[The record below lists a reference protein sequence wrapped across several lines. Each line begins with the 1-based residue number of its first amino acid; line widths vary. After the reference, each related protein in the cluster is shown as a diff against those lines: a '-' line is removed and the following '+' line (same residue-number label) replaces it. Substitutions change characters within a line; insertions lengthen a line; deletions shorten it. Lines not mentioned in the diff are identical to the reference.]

1 MSHRRVVGSR
11 ASNAESARPHDAVRA
26 DADLTEHGE
35 TIVALATAPGR
46 GALAVIRMSGSAAR
60 EIARRVGVS
69 GALTPR
75 EATRVQLHECDT
87 PAAPLDD
94 ALATWFPAPRSA
106 TGEDVIELSV
116 HGGSFVST
124 AVLAALVAAG
134 ARPARAGEFSE
145 RAVRNGKLD
154 LLQAEAVADLIDAR
168 SRAMHRT
175 ALKQLSGALSH
186 RLAALRDALVQ
197 VEALIAYEIDFPE
210 EDDGPQPRARAV
222 EAAERVLAALTALRG
237 TLPAAEL
244 GREGV
249 TVVLAGAPNAGK
261 SSLLN
266 ALVGD
271 ARAIVSE
278 VPGTT
283 RDAIEVLVDHEP
295 LPLRLVDT
303 AGLRESDD
311 LVERL
316 GLEVSARWLARA
328 QVVLVCG
335 ETDAGLAQAAEVV
348 AAHSTAPRV
357 LVRTKA
363 DRAAQGEGVGRVVE
377 SASRG
382 GAAAAAT
389 AAVARG
395 DAVAVSALT
404 GEGLDALRAAIS
416 DAVRAAYPEPAEDQP
431 MVTRARHEAAVA
443 RAAEEVAAFAEAW
456 RADALPAPVAATHLR
471 AAIFALDELTGAIDI
486 EDVLE
491 RVFRTFCVGK

>member
-1 MSHRRVVGSR
+1 VAESR
-11 ASNAESARPHDAVRA
+11 ASNAESARPHEAVRA
-26 DADLTEHGE
+26 SAALNGHGD
-35 TIVALATAPGR
+35 TIAALATAPGR
-46 GALAVIRMSGSAAR
+46 GALAIIRLSGPAAR
-60 EIARRVGVS
+60 DIARRVGVPDTL
-69 GALTPR
+69 APR
-75 EATRVQLHECDT
+75 VATRVRLHDCDLASAT
-87 PAAPLDD
+87 LDD
-94 ALATWFPAPRSA
+94 ALATWFPAPHSA
-106 TGEDVIELSV
+106 TGEDVLELSV
-116 HGGSFVST
+116 HGGSVVCT
-124 AVLAALVAAG
+124 VVLAALVAAG
-134 ARPARAGEFSE
+134 VRLARAGEFSE

-186 RLAALRDALVQ
+186 RLAELRAALVE

-222 EAAERVLAALTALRG
+222 DAAERVLAALTALRG

-244 GREGV
+244 GRDGV

-271 ARAIVSE
+271 PRAIVSE

-283 RDAIEVLVDHEP
+283 RDAIEVLVDHDP

-335 ETDAGLAQAAEVV
+335 ETNAALAQAAAAV
-348 AAHSTAPRV
+348 AAHSTAPRI
-357 LVRTKA
+357 LVRTKGDCAAA
-363 DRAAQGEGVGRVVE
+363 DAAGAVGVV
-377 SASRG
+377 SAA
-382 GAAAAAT
+382 GAAEDVMT
-389 AAVARG
+389 GEAVT
-395 DAVAVSALT
+395 VSALT
-404 GEGLDALRAAIS
+404 GEGLDALRGAITE
-416 DAVRAAYPEPAEDQP
+416 AVRAAYPEPAEDQP
-431 MVTRARHEAAVA
+431 MVTRARHDAALA
-443 RAAEEVAAFAEAW
+443 RAADEVAAFAEAW
-456 RADALPAPVAATHLR
+456 RTDALPAPVAATHLR
-471 AAIFALDELTGAIDI
+471 AAILALDELTGAIDI